1 MRSRIANASL
11 SCLLVVASVVQL
23 NSQAD
28 IRVDTTLVV
37 IPASVTDAGNHFVLG
52 LEKKDFALY
61 EDGVE
66 QKVTQF
72 AGEDAPLSVGL
83 LVDISGSMADKM
95 ALSREAVAQFMKT
108 MKPGD
113 EACLIEFG
121 DKAKIAAEFPATS
134 AAIEDKLSNVESQ
147 GLTALLD
154 AVSLG
159 IVAMKKS
166 KNPRK
171 ALLIISDGGDNNSR
185 YTAAEIKDLVR
196 QADVEIYSM
205 GVFDR
210 FPLSLLT
217 AAELSGP
224 KLLSELSEQTGG
236 RAFSASD
243 SRGLP
248 AIATR
253 IGIELRN
260 QYILAYSPVNHNK
273 DGKYRR
279 VKVDVKAQPGLP
291 GFKSTLAAWLL
302 RRDAIIRLPQ

>member
-1 MRSRIANASL
+1 MRPRIAPAPLFFLLLIL
-11 SCLLVVASVVQL
+11 SSGQAR
-23 NSQAD
+23 SQAD
-28 IRVDTTLVV
+28 IRVDSTLVV
-37 IPASVTDAGNHFVLG
+37 IPASVTDAANHFVLG

-83 LVDISGSMADKM
+83 LVDVSGSMADKM
-95 ALSREAVAQFMKT
+95 SLSREAVAQLLKT

-121 DKAKIAAEFPATS
+121 DKAEVAAEFPATP
-134 AAIEDKLSNVESQ
+134 AAIEDKLSNVQSQ

-154 AVSLG
+154 AVHLG
-159 IVAMKKS
+159 VSEMKKS

-171 ALLIISDGGDNNSR
+171 ALLIISDGGDNHSR

-196 QADVEIYSM
+196 QADVEVYSM

-217 AAELSGP
+217 AAEISGP

-236 RAFSASD
+236 RAFSATSPRD
-243 SRGLP
+243 LP

-260 QYILAYSPVNHNK
+260 QYILAYSPINHSK
-273 DGKYRR
+273 DGRYRR
-279 VKVDVKAQPGLP
+279 VKVDVRAQSGLP
-291 GFKSTLAAWLL
+291 ALKVRWRLGYYAAL
-302 RRDAIIRLPQ
+302 Q